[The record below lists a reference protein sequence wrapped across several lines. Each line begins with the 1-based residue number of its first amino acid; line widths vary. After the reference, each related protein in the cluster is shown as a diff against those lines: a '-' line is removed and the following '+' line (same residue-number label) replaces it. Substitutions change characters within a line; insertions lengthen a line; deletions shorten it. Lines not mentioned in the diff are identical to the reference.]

1 MKKLL
6 LILLLIPNLLL
17 AKEQCENMQQPPQ
30 EFMSMEL
37 KTFKTYDDPRMGVG
51 VTYWKKSISTL
62 SGFKF
67 DLGNEVIDEK
77 ILKSHIGG
85 AINEIKI
92 NAERQGTIYDGEY
105 DISRENIS
113 PILKY
118 SFVFVSENGLADF
131 LSMGTDGS
139 CIYKVR
145 YSERSSNKNS
155 IKKFVDLASAIEDK
169 MKD

>member
-6 LILLLIPNLLL
+6 LILFLIPNFLL

-30 EFMSMEL
+30 ELMGMEL
-37 KTFKTYDDPRMGVG
+37 KKFKAYDDPRLGLG

-67 DLGNEVIDEK
+67 DYGYEVIDERTLITFK
-77 ILKSHIGG
+77 DA
-85 AINEIKI
+85 AINEIKVMD
-92 NAERQGTIYDGEY
+92 ERQGINRKGEY
-105 DISRENIS
+105 NISRENIS

-118 SFVFVSENGLADF
+118 SYAFVSDKGLVDF
-131 LSMGTDGS
+131 LSIGTDGS

-145 YSERSSNKNS
+145 YSERSHEDSVKR
-155 IKKFVDLASAIEDK
+155 FVELARAIEDK
-169 MKD
+169 MHD

>member
-6 LILLLIPNLLL
+6 LILFLIPNFLL

-30 EFMSMEL
+30 ELMGMEL
-37 KTFKTYDDPRMGVG
+37 KKFQAYDDPRLGLG

-67 DLGNEVIDEK
+67 DYGYEVIDERTLITFK
-77 ILKSHIGG
+77 DA
-85 AINEIKI
+85 AINEIRVMD
-92 NAERQGTIYDGEY
+92 ERQGINRKGEY
-105 DISRENIS
+105 NISRENIS

-118 SFVFVSENGLADF
+118 SYAFVSDKGLVDF
-131 LSMGTDGS
+131 LSIGTDGS

-145 YSERSSNKNS
+145 YSERSQADS
-155 IKKFVDLASAIEDK
+155 IQKFVDLARAIEDK
-169 MKD
+169 MQD

>member
-6 LILLLIPNLLL
+6 LILFLIPNFLL

-30 EFMSMEL
+30 ELMGMEL
-37 KTFKTYDDPRMGVG
+37 KKFKTYDDPRLGLG

-67 DLGNEVIDEK
+67 DYGYEVIDERTLITFK
-77 ILKSHIGG
+77 DA
-85 AINEIKI
+85 AINEIKVMD
-92 NAERQGTIYDGEY
+92 ERQGINRKGEY
-105 DISRENIS
+105 NISRENIS

-118 SFVFVSENGLADF
+118 SYAFVSDKGLVDF
-131 LSMGTDGS
+131 LSIGTDGS

-145 YSERSSNKNS
+145 YSERSQSDS
-155 IKKFVDLASAIEDK
+155 IQKFVDLARAIEDK
-169 MKD
+169 MQD

>member
-6 LILLLIPNLLL
+6 LILFLIPNFLL

-30 EFMSMEL
+30 ELMGMEL
-37 KTFKTYDDPRMGVG
+37 KKFKTYDDPRLGLG

-67 DLGNEVIDEK
+67 DYGYEVIDERTLITFK
-77 ILKSHIGG
+77 DA
-85 AINEIKI
+85 AINEIRVMD
-92 NAERQGTIYDGEY
+92 ERQGINRKGEY
-105 DISRENIS
+105 NISRENIS

-118 SFVFVSENGLADF
+118 SYAFVSDKGLVDF
-131 LSMGTDGS
+131 LSIGTDGS

-145 YSERSSNKNS
+145 YSERSQSDS
-155 IKKFVDLASAIEDK
+155 IQKFVDLARAIEDK
-169 MKD
+169 MQD

>member
-6 LILLLIPNLLL
+6 LILLLIPNFLL

-30 EFMSMEL
+30 EF
-37 KTFKTYDDPRMGVG
+37 
-51 VTYWKKSISTL
+51 
-62 SGFKF
+62 
-67 DLGNEVIDEK
+67 
-77 ILKSHIGG
+77 
-85 AINEIKI
+85 
-92 NAERQGTIYDGEY
+92 
-105 DISRENIS
+105 
-113 PILKY
+113 
-118 SFVFVSENGLADF
+118 
-131 LSMGTDGS
+131 MGTDGS